1 MKIGYYF
8 FVFLA
13 STGLLACSDNG
24 NYNDLES
31 DSVSVSVSLKGLS
44 ASRATGPT
52 DIYTKD
58 TKNVESVCI
67 NITDVNGKVIVYRQI
82 SKSTE
87 LNSDWVSL
95 TESGDGLKFINVPK
109 SVSKVY
115 VYGNPGTDVVDN
127 VISTDIKKQQG
138 SGVIYYGVDDD
149 LTPIQNEPVDPNPT
163 SGQTYTAEVSIVP
176 IVARMQIKSI
186 SFENTG
192 SFKFSREINGVAE
205 EATVSWTG
213 FSAVLKGIYFN
224 NFYFKYNK
232 PGILD
237 DLYQNTTFQSHI
249 TDGMWLFDRTSTM
262 DASDYASYVNYANGV
277 YNDLPLQEAD
287 KCYAFNFFPG
297 TAMPTI
303 HLDLDQINV
312 TGMTSTNAAVFNPD
326 LVKNVRFA
334 NIVKFYK
341 DIDTEMTPADF
352 KPGTI
357 YNMDIKVVPMLDN
370 DLSNIQYN
378 ILIHVTI
385 EPWVEETIIPDF
397 DFVQ

>member
-13 STGLLACSDNG
+13 STGLLACSDNEG
-24 NYNDLES
+24 YNDLES
-31 DSVSVSVSLKGLS
+31 DTVAVSVSLKGLS
-44 ASRATGPT
+44 TSRATGPT
-52 DIYTKD
+52 NIFTKD
-58 TKNVESVCI
+58 TMNVQSVCI
-67 NITDVNGKVIVYRQI
+67 NITDASNTVIVSRQI
-82 SKSTE
+82 NKSTE
-87 LNSDWVSL
+87 LNSDWVQL
-95 TESGDGLKFINVPK
+95 TGSGDGLKFINVPK

-115 VYGNPGTDVVDN
+115 VYGNSGTDVVDN
-127 VISTDIKKQQG
+127 VISTDLKKQQG
-138 SGVIYYGVDDD
+138 SNVIYYGVDED
-149 LTPIQNEPVDPNPT
+149 LTPIKNEPIAPNPT

-186 SFENTG
+186 SFKDAG
-192 SFKFSREINGVAE
+192 SFEFSREINNTSE
-205 EATVSWTG
+205 MATVTWEG
-213 FSAVLKGIYFN
+213 CSAVLKGIYFN
-224 NFYFKYNK
+224 NYYFKYNK
-232 PGILD
+232 PGTLD

-249 TDGMWLFDRTSTM
+249 TDGMWLFDRASTM
-262 DASDYASYVNYANGV
+262 DASDYASYVNYTDGV
-277 YNDLPLQEAD
+277 YNDLPLQEAN

-297 TAMPTI
+297 ITIPTI
-303 HLDLDQINV
+303 HLDLDQVKV
-312 TGMTSTNAAVFNPD
+312 TKMSSTNDAVFNPD

-341 DIDTEMTPADF
+341 DINTEMKPEDF

-357 YNMDIKVVPMLDN
+357 YNMDITVVPMLDN

>member
-24 NYNDLES
+24 GYNDLEG
-31 DSVSVSVSLKGLS
+31 DPVAVSVSLKGLS

-52 DIYTKD
+52 DVYTKD

-67 NITDVNGKVIVYRQI
+67 NITDASNTVIVSRQI
-82 SKSTE
+82 SKSTA
-87 LNSDWVSL
+87 LNSDWVQL
-95 TESGDGLKFINVPK
+95 TEGDGLKFINVPK

-115 VYGNPGTDVVDN
+115 VYGNPGKDVVDN

-138 SGVIYYGVDDD
+138 SGVIYYGVDED
-149 LTPIQNEPVDPNPT
+149 LTPVQSEPVPPKPT
-163 SGQTYTAEVSIVP
+163 SGETYTANVSIVP
-176 IVARMQIKSI
+176 IVARMQINSI
-186 SFENTG
+186 SFKDAG
-192 SFKFSREINGVAE
+192 DFKFTREINGVAE
-205 EATVSWTG
+205 EATVTWTG

-232 PGILD
+232 PGTLE
-237 DLYQNTTFQSHI
+237 DLYQNTTFESHI
-249 TDGMWLFDRTSTM
+249 KDGMWLFDKTSTI
-262 DASDYASYVNYANGV
+262 DASDYASYVNYANGA
-277 YNDLPLQEAD
+277 YSDLPLQEAN

-303 HLDLDQINV
+303 HLDLDQISV
-312 TGMTSTNAAVFNPD
+312 ATMTSTNDAVFNPD

-341 DIDTEMTPADF
+341 DIDTEMKPADF